1 MLSQPPGWHSELPG
15 LIVGAVSAPHA
26 LGISRRTNATENGSI
41 RER

>member
-26 LGISRRTNATENGSI
+26 LGVLTPQRTGAYGSG
-41 RER
+41 EL